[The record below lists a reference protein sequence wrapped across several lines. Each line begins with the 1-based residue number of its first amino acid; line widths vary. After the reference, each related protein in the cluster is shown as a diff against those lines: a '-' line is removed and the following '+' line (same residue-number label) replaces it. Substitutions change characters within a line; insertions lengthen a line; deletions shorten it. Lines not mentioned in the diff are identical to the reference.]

1 MSDSEPPRDTL
12 EMADEPGRNQGTLD
26 RNARVRSC
34 CGLLSASRGR
44 PGLNHNTVI
53 HEDERITDFAAESHL
68 MGDHCNSWLILN
80 VSGGPTFN
88 NPDVTMTPPP
98 ASVCLTWAR
107 SSATPM
113 RWIVR
118 LLPCRVTPAR

>member
-1 MSDSEPPRDTL
+1 MLRVAQRLARPPR
-12 EMADEPGRNQGTLD
+12 
-26 RNARVRSC
+26 
-34 CGLLSASRGR
+34 
-44 PGLNHNTVI
+44 LNHNTVI

-98 ASVCLTWAR
+98 ASVFLTWAR

-118 LLPCRVTPAR
+118 LLPCHVTPAR